1 MFDRDDFDPT
11 MISCPA
17 CAGVLALGHADAGDR
32 LVCSV
37 GHGFSF
43 ESLIEAKEDEL
54 EKTMWSSLA
63 LIAHVE
69 MVIQR
74 LLDRPAGM
82 DRARE
87 ESLHARIVQA
97 RLHAEQ
103 LRAMIEE
110 TRRPNLSFLIQ

>member
-1 MFDRDDFDPT
+1 MFDREDFDPT

-17 CAGVLALGHADAGDR
+17 CAGVLALAQEDAGDR

-63 LIAHVE
+63 LLAHVE
-69 MVIQR
+69 MVIQK
-74 LLDRPAGM
+74 LLDRPGGM
-82 DRARE
+82 DRAPQ

-103 LRAMIEE
+103 LRDMIEE
-110 TRRPNLSFLIQ
+110 TRRPNLSFWTQ